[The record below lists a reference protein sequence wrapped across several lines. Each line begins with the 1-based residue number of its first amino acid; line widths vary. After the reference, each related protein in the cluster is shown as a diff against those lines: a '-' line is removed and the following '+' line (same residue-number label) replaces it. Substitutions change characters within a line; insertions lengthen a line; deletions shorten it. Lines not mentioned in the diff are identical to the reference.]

1 MSLVPDVKAFQET
14 IASLPV
20 ATFKAGESVLTAGST
35 TGYLL
40 VLKKGSA
47 EVVKDGV
54 QIATVSTPGAVF
66 GELAVLLD
74 QPHTAD
80 VRALEP
86 SEFGVADASTALASD
101 PTFTLYVAGVLARRL
116 DSANRALIEVK
127 RQLVDGE
134 PRKAIGKSVETVR
147 DFLRTGGD
155 AALIYG
161 GYPYAPFGPDKSLS

>member
-1 MSLVPDVKAFQET
+1 MSLVPDARILQAT
-14 IASLPV
+14 IAALPI
-20 ATFKAGESVLTAGST
+20 AKFRTGESVLAAGST

-80 VRALEP
+80 VLALEP
-86 SEFGVADASTALASD
+86 SEFAVADASAALRSD
-101 PTFTLYVAGVLARRL
+101 PAFTLHVAAILARRL

-127 RQLVDGE
+127 RQLAEGE
-134 PRKAIGKSVETVR
+134 PRKTIGKSVESVR
-147 DFLRTGGD
+147 EFLRTGGD
-155 AALIYG
+155 AVLLYG
-161 GYPYAPFGPDKSLS
+161 GYPYEPFGPDKSLS